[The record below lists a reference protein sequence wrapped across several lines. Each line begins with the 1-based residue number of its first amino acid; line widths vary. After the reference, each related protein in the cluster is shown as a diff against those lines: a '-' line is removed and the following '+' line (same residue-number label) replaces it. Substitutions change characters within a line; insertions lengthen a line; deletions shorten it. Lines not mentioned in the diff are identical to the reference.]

1 MANEIVEATL
11 AQMTSMGKKLRGLI
25 RELSADVKTLKE
37 TGGQANVVERIKVN
51 GRVLTP
57 DGDKTVDV
65 PVPTKVGELTN
76 DAGYQAN
83 TLEHVQV
90 NGAEL
95 PIADKTANV
104 PVPTAVS
111 QLTNDSGY
119 QPNVL
124 EGIKVNGLA
133 QEIDSSKN
141 VDISIPTKVS
151 ELTNDKTYQTKTEV
165 ENTVKTA
172 VAGSKHTSFQ
182 KVSSVPAAADAKE
195 DVMYL
200 VMNSVTKHYDIYA
213 KIADDAGNFKMELLD
228 DTTVDLSGYVQKEA
242 GKGLSHNDFTDTL
255 LAKLNGIAEK
265 ANLYIHPSHTAYA
278 EGLYKMTVNVLG
290 HVTKATAVSKE
301 DITVLGIPGQDT
313 HDWASITGKPTS
325 YPPSEHTHDDRY
337 YTESELDTK
346 LAGKSATGHKH
357 LWADITNKPS
367 TFAPSAH
374 KHVKADITDF
384 PTSLP
389 ASDVSAW
396 AKAASK
402 PSYGWSEITG
412 KPSTFTPSSHTHGQY
427 YDSGVSRSANTV
439 LAAPDGKPGGATFRK
454 LGLADIPNASDL
466 INALTSGDASP
477 VDNDFIVTQWANH
490 EAADAS
496 NQNTYVRRPMS
507 SIWGYIKSKADSVY
521 QSKGNYAASSHTHTK
536 SQIADF
542 PTLGTAAAKNVGDFA
557 AASHN
562 HDTSYYK
569 KSEIDTKLSGVAVSG
584 HTHKKADITD
594 FPTSMPASD
603 VSAWAKAATK
613 PSYAWSEIT
622 GKPST
627 FTPVSHTHDDRY
639 YTESEMN
646 SKLGAKA
653 ESVVLAANSDLNAV
667 KTPGI
672 YSCGGGNS
680 IKNKPSGLDAIGL
693 IVVHNASG
701 EYYTQIL
708 TSSSDANTYRRTC
721 LNDTWSTW
729 TQDKYTDTNTW
740 RGIQN
745 NLTSDST
752 SDSLSAAQGKALKTL
767 VDGKAPN
774 GHTHTKSQVGLGNV
788 DNTAD
793 ANKSVKYATSAGSAA
808 KATTADTANALSGFK
823 PRSGQ
828 EWGVQTG
835 TFVHGECDSTGGDF
849 AFRRDCPA
857 AGQVSM
863 VIDGCFYQH
872 EGQYRV
878 LDESDKNQFATAGHT
893 HDDRYYTESEMD
905 AKLAKKA
912 DTHSHPY
919 LPTAGGNM
927 GGTAMIAWPDSGNFN
942 NKNDGVTFPVKR
954 GGLSWSGQSDG
965 IQLFAEETGSD
976 NLELILQFADDNSNG
991 LTIRNKSGA
1000 AVSRLDANG
1009 GFSGSVA
1016 WEKITGKP
1024 STFTPATHS
1033 HAWGDVTGKPSTFA
1047 PSAHKHVK
1055 ADITDFPTSL
1065 PASDVKAWAKAAN
1078 KPNYSWEEITN
1089 KPSTF
1094 TPAGHKHV
1102 KADITDFPTLGTAAA
1117 KNVGDFA
1124 AASHSHSWDSVTGKP
1139 TTFAPSSHNHDD
1151 RYYTESEIDTKL
1163 SGKANS
1169 SHTHNYA
1176 GSSSAGGTAA
1186 SVNGFTFGVQTSD
1199 PGANSSLTTNKFLF
1213 VYE

>member
-1 MANEIVEATL
+1 MASEMILAKLSQLQGFGEKFIAKIGEVSERVRTLEAVG
-11 AQMTSMGKKLRGLI
+11 A
-25 RELSADVKTLKE
+25 
-37 TGGQANVVERIKVN
+37 QANLIERILVNGDPLSVGENKTVNIPVPTRVNQLENDASYQENVIERIQVNGVTQGITGKTVNVHMPTAVSELTNDENYQTNVLEGVKVN
-51 GRVLTP
+51 GTAL
-57 DGDKTVDV
+57 TVDAEKNV
-65 PVPTKVGELTN
+65 NVSVPTKV
-76 DAGYQAN
+76 
-83 TLEHVQV
+83 
-90 NGAEL
+90 
-95 PIADKTANV
+95 
-104 PVPTAVS
+104 S
-111 QLTNDSGY
+111 Q
-119 QPNVL
+119 
-124 EGIKVNGLA
+124 
-133 QEIDSSKN
+133 
-141 VDISIPTKVS
+141 
-151 ELTNDKTYQTKTEV
+151 LTNDKTYQTKTEV

-228 DTTVDLSGYVQKEA
+228 DITVDLSGYVQKEA
-242 GKGLSHNDFTDTL
+242 GKGLSHNDFTDAL

-265 ANLYIHPSHTAYA
+265 ANLYIHPGHTAYA
-278 EGLYKMTVNVLG
+278 EGLYKMTVDALG
-290 HVTKATAVSKE
+290 HVTKAVGVTKA
-301 DITVLGIPGQDT
+301 DITGLGIPGQDT
-313 HDWASITGKPTS
+313 HDWTSITGKPTS
-325 YPPSEHTHDDRY
+325 YPPSGHTHDDRY

-374 KHVKADITDF
+374 KHVKADISDF
-384 PTSLP
+384 PASMPASDVSAWAKADTKPSYTWGEITEKPSSYPPASHTHDDRYYTEEEIDQKLKGTSASGHTHAWGEITGKPSTFPPSAHKHVKADISDFPASMP

-412 KPSTFTPSSHTHGQY
+412 KPSTFTPS
-427 YDSGVSRSANTV
+427 
-439 LAAPDGKPGGATFRK
+439 
-454 LGLADIPNASDL
+454 
-466 INALTSGDASP
+466 
-477 VDNDFIVTQWANH
+477 
-490 EAADAS
+490 
-496 NQNTYVRRPMS
+496 
-507 SIWGYIKSKADSVY
+507 
-521 QSKGNYAASSHTHTK
+521 
-536 SQIADF
+536 
-542 PTLGTAAAKNVGDFA
+542 
-557 AASHN
+557 
-562 HDTSYYK
+562 
-569 KSEIDTKLSGVAVSG
+569 
-584 HTHKKADITD
+584 
-594 FPTSMPASD
+594 
-603 VSAWAKAATK
+603 
-613 PSYAWSEIT
+613 
-622 GKPST
+622 
-627 FTPVSHTHDDRY
+627 
-639 YTESEMN
+639 
-646 SKLGAKA
+646 
-653 ESVVLAANSDLNAV
+653 
-667 KTPGI
+667 
-672 YSCGGGNS
+672 
-680 IKNKPSGLDAIGL
+680 
-693 IVVHNASG
+693 
-701 EYYTQIL
+701 
-708 TSSSDANTYRRTC
+708 
-721 LNDTWSTW
+721 
-729 TQDKYTDTNTW
+729 
-740 RGIQN
+740 
-745 NLTSDST
+745 
-752 SDSLSAAQGKALKTL
+752 
-767 VDGKAPN
+767 
-774 GHTHTKSQVGLGNV
+774 
-788 DNTAD
+788 
-793 ANKSVKYATSAGSAA
+793 
-808 KATTADTANALSGFK
+808 
-823 PRSGQ
+823 
-828 EWGVQTG
+828 
-835 TFVHGECDSTGGDF
+835 
-849 AFRRDCPA
+849 
-857 AGQVSM
+857 
-863 VIDGCFYQH
+863 
-872 EGQYRV
+872 
-878 LDESDKNQFATAGHT
+878 GHT

-927 GGTAMIAWPDSGNFN
+927 GGTAMIAWPDSGNWS

-965 IQLFAEETGSD
+965 IQLFAEETGND

-1078 KPNYSWEEITN
+1078 KPSYSWGEITN

-1094 TPAGHKHV
+1094 APAGHKHV

-1151 RYYTESEIDTKL
+1151 RYYTESEMDTKL

>member
-1 MANEIVEATL
+1 MAQEMIL
-11 AQMTSMGKKLRGLI
+11 AKLSQLQGFGEKFIETILDVSNR
-25 RELSADVKTLKE
+25 VKTLE
-37 TGGQANVVERIKVN
+37 AVGAQANLIERILVNGDPLSVGENKTVNIPVPTRVNQLENDASYQENVIERIQVNGVTQGITGKTVNVHMPTAVSELTNDENYQTNVLEGVKVN
-51 GRVLTP
+51 GTAL
-57 DGDKTVDV
+57 TVDAEKNV
-65 PVPTKVGELTN
+65 NVSVPTKV
-76 DAGYQAN
+76 
-83 TLEHVQV
+83 
-90 NGAEL
+90 
-95 PIADKTANV
+95 
-104 PVPTAVS
+104 S
-111 QLTNDSGY
+111 Q
-119 QPNVL
+119 
-124 EGIKVNGLA
+124 
-133 QEIDSSKN
+133 
-141 VDISIPTKVS
+141 
-151 ELTNDKTYQTKTEV
+151 LTNDKTYQTKTEV

-200 VMNSVTKHYDIYA
+200 VINSVTKHYDIYA

-242 GKGLSHNDFTDTL
+242 GKGLSHNDFTDAL

-265 ANLYIHPSHTAYA
+265 ANLYIHPGHTAYA
-278 EGLYKMTVNVLG
+278 EGLYKVTVDALG
-290 HVTKATAVSKE
+290 HVTKAVGVTKA
-301 DITVLGIPGQDT
+301 DITGLGIPGQDT

-325 YPPSEHTHDDRY
+325 YPPSGHTHDDRY

-396 AKAASK
+396 AKADTK
-402 PSYGWSEITG
+402 PSYAWSEITG
-412 KPSTFTPSSHTHGQY
+412 KPSSFTPASHTHDDRY
-427 YDSGVSRSANTV
+427 YT
-439 LAAPDGKPGGATFRK
+439 
-454 LGLADIPNASDL
+454 
-466 INALTSGDASP
+466 
-477 VDNDFIVTQWANH
+477 
-490 EAADAS
+490 EA
-496 NQNTYVRRPMS
+496 
-507 SIWGYIKSKADSVY
+507 
-521 QSKGNYAASSHTHTK
+521 
-536 SQIADF
+536 
-542 PTLGTAAAKNVGDFA
+542 
-557 AASHN
+557 
-562 HDTSYYK
+562 
-569 KSEIDTKLSGVAVSG
+569 EIDQKLKGTSASG
-584 HTHKKADITD
+584 HTHAWGEITGKPSTFPPSAHKHVKADISD
-594 FPTSMPASD
+594 FPASMPASD

-627 FTPVSHTHDDRY
+627 FPPVSHTHDDRY
-639 YTESEMN
+639 YTESE
-646 SKLGAKA
+646 L
-653 ESVVLAANSDLNAV
+653 
-667 KTPGI
+667 
-672 YSCGGGNS
+672 
-680 IKNKPSGLDAIGL
+680 
-693 IVVHNASG
+693 
-701 EYYTQIL
+701 
-708 TSSSDANTYRRTC
+708 
-721 LNDTWSTW
+721 
-729 TQDKYTDTNTW
+729 
-740 RGIQN
+740 
-745 NLTSDST
+745 
-752 SDSLSAAQGKALKTL
+752 
-767 VDGKAPN
+767 
-774 GHTHTKSQVGLGNV
+774 
-788 DNTAD
+788 
-793 ANKSVKYATSAGSAA
+793 
-808 KATTADTANALSGFK
+808 
-823 PRSGQ
+823 
-828 EWGVQTG
+828 
-835 TFVHGECDSTGGDF
+835 
-849 AFRRDCPA
+849 
-857 AGQVSM
+857 
-863 VIDGCFYQH
+863 
-872 EGQYRV
+872 
-878 LDESDKNQFATAGHT
+878 
-893 HDDRYYTESEMD
+893 D

-927 GGTAMIAWPDSGNFN
+927 GGTAMIAWPDSGNWS

-965 IQLFAEETGSD
+965 IQLFAEETDND

-991 LTIRNKSGA
+991 LTIRNKSGD

-1033 HAWGDVTGKPSTFA
+1033 HAWGDITGKPSTFA
-1047 PSAHKHVK
+1047 PSTHKHVK

-1078 KPNYSWEEITN
+1078 KPSYSWGEITN

-1094 TPAGHKHV
+1094 TPAGHKHA

-1151 RYYTESEIDTKL
+1151 RYYTESEMDTKL

-1176 GSSSAGGTAA
+1176 GSSSAGGTAN